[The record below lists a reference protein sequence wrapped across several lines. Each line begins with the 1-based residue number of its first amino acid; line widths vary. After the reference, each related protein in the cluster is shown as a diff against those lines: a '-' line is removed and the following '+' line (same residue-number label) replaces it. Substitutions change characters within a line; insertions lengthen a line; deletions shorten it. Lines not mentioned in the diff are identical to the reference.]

1 MFTIELFETVLNPQ
15 NRIDDF
21 YAKMKALQDL
31 ELDPQVDPEAVKQRK
46 LDLKREFDKLNED
59 LRDWFGKG
67 KKGGA
72 GGGGWDRYNTKGER
86 IGKCGD
92 RKPGEGKPK
101 CLSKSKAA
109 ALRAKG
115 GKKAIANAVKRK
127 RAKDPQTDRP
137 GTGNKP
143 KNVSNNI
150 NEGKIAD
157 WLKKSALATA
167 LVSALMVSPAQAGSM
182 TDNPIK
188 EPVPQTQ
195 EQEQQAIKDAIII
208 MRMINNLKGYGRE
221 GLESEML
228 QQFKNLLRDF
238 QGDHPKN
245 DKIKPI
251 IQTMWNTDKPLPVP
265 NVKVS

>member
-1 MFTIELFETVLNPQ
+1 MKIKEIMEACWKGYKQ
-15 NRIDDF
+15 IGGKKKGG
-21 YAKMKALQDL
+21 KMV
-31 ELDPQVDPEAVKQRK
+31 PNCVPVD
-46 LDLKREFDKLNED
+46 ED

-92 RKPGEGKPK
+92 KEPGEGKPK

-115 GKKAIANAVKRK
+115 GKKAIGNAVKRK

-150 NEGKIAD
+150 
-157 WLKKSALATA
+157 
-167 LVSALMVSPAQAGSM
+167 
-182 TDNPIK
+182 
-188 EPVPQTQ
+188 
-195 EQEQQAIKDAIII
+195 KD
-208 MRMINNLKGYGRE
+208 
-221 GLESEML
+221 
-228 QQFKNLLRDF
+228 
-238 QGDHPKN
+238 
-245 DKIKPI
+245 
-251 IQTMWNTDKPLPVP
+251 
-265 NVKVS
+265 